1 MIVDT
6 HTHLY
11 LEEFDEDRAAVAERA
26 RAAGV
31 GCMLMPGI
39 DLSTLPRLLTMC
51 EDYPD
56 LCFPLIGLHP
66 EEVHDDWS
74 AMLDEM
80 KGMLDADQC
89 AEGPHRFV
97 GIGEVGLD
105 FYWDATYK
113 QQQLEALEQQMA
125 WAATY
130 RLPLVIH
137 SRAAFPELYALF
149 DRHRS
154 DGLTGIFHCFGGTL
168 EEARALLSFEGFVLG
183 IGGVLTYKKSA
194 LPDILRVLPH
204 DRIVVET
211 DSPYLAPVPHRGQR
225 NESAFI
231 ADTIIRLADIWQ
243 CSVEEARQQTT
254 ANAARIFPCIQI
266 GQG

>member
-11 LEEFDEDRAAVAERA
+11 TEEFDADRAEAVARA

-31 GCMLMPGI
+31 GCLLMPCI
-39 DLSTLPRLLTMC
+39 DLPTLPRLTSMC
-51 EDYPD
+51 DDYPG
-56 LCFPLIGLHP
+56 LCYPMIGLHP
-66 EEVHDDWS
+66 EEVREDWPQVLD
-74 AMLDEM
+74 AMKTL
-80 KGMLDADQC
+80 LDADRC
-89 AEGPHRFV
+89 EGGPHHFV

-105 FYWDATYK
+105 FYWDVTYK
-113 QQQLEALEQQMA
+113 QQQMEVLERQMA
-125 WAATY
+125 WAAEY

-149 DRHRS
+149 DRHRG

-168 EEARALLSFEGFVLG
+168 EEARALLSFDGFVLG
-183 IGGVLTYKKSA
+183 IGGVLTYKKST
-194 LPDILRVLPH
+194 LPDILRALPS

-231 ADTIIRLADIWQ
+231 VDTLTKLADVWQ
-243 CSVEEARQQTT
+243 CTPAEAARITT
-254 ANAARIFPCIQI
+254 ANASRIFPAAL
-266 GQG
+266 QG